1 MSFDLGPIKRPM
13 IQESQNMQNN
23 GGGGNL
29 GYMAQGDGEESEEE
43 LYEEENL
50 HLLEQSDDVD
60 VVDIEIQDNAE
71 DFDDDININL
81 NPKGLLN
88 KITNKLF
95 NKHKQD

>member
-43 LYEEENL
+43 LYEEENT
-50 HLLEQSDDVD
+50 HLLEQYY
-60 VVDIEIQDNAE
+60 IQHLQTPSQAFRNLRKTKKYQIGYWLSVTKIP
-71 DFDDDININL
+71 INI
-81 NPKGLLN
+81 
-88 KITNKLF
+88 
-95 NKHKQD
+95 